1 MRTHNQGCKCPY
13 CGKCFSRPWLLQ
25 GHVRTHTG
33 EKPFSCNICEKTFAD
48 KSNLRAHIQ
57 THSNTKPFICQRC
70 NKAFA
75 LKSYLYKH
83 EESSCMRML
92 RPSSDQNPSPNKSKR
107 RFREQRTEHIVPISG
122 SESTIPL
129 LNTNLTQQMPTIP
142 QDLPSFQGTVSPR
155 PVMELDQLNQRQL
168 LLQALVASSTN
179 GNSHHKQHPRQTPSP
194 APSLSSTASSSQAS
208 SLDTFREN
216 VARSYST

>member
-1 MRTHNQGCKCPY
+1 MTPI
-13 CGKCFSRPWLLQ
+13 
-25 GHVRTHTG
+25 G

-92 RPSSDQNPSPNKSKR
+92 RTPSDQSASPNKPRR
-107 RFREQRTEHIVPISG
+107 RFRRQRSEHIVPMSG
-122 SESTIPL
+122 SESSIPFI
-129 LNTNLTQQMPTIP
+129 NTNLQHQMPSQISH
-142 QDLPSFQGTVSPR
+142 DLQPFQGNISPR
-155 PVMELDQLNQRQL
+155 PVMEMDQLNQRQL
-168 LLQALVASSTN
+168 LLHALVASSTN
-179 GNSHHKQHPRQTPSP
+179 GNNQQKQQFRQTPSP
-194 APSLSSTASSSQAS
+194 APSLSSTTSSSHGS
-208 SLDTFREN
+208 SLDNFREN
-216 VARSYST
+216 RSRNYST